1 MQKFIVDLDDSGARL
16 DKWAKRYLPDVPH
29 SMVQR
34 MLRKGQLRVNGK
46 KVEANHRIVTGD
58 EIILKSNLLGDW
70 EVNAK
75 GAPVKN
81 RSRRKKEDDEL
92 SSEERELN
100 YEQLAK
106 DFQKLIIFENND
118 YVIIN
123 KPHGLASQGGRGIT
137 VSVDDMIHAVSD
149 RYKLVHRLD
158 KDTSGVL
165 AIAKKTTA
173 AAKFAEL
180 LNQKKIT
187 KIYWALVRG
196 VPPKQK
202 GVIKYSLAKKGDKM
216 EKVEVDDAEGKK
228 SITEYTLLERLAW
241 EMSWLE
247 LSPITGRTH
256 QLRVHCAAIG
266 CPIIGDGKYG
276 GAESFEKGLSN
287 KLHLHA
293 RRLYIKELGIDV
305 TAPLPDHMK
314 EVAPN
319 V

>member
-1 MQKFIVDLDDSGARL
+1 MQKFTVNEDNNGARL
-16 DKWAKRYLPDVPH
+16 DRWTKRFLPDVPH
-29 SMVQR
+29 SMLNR
-34 MLRKGQLRVNGK
+34 MLRKGEMRVNGK
-46 KVEANHRIVTGD
+46 KVEANHRLKIGD
-58 EIILKSNLLGDW
+58 EIVVKGGLLGEW
-70 EVNAK
+70 EMNATGTGK
-75 GAPVKN
+75 KKSARPQSERDDVQ
-81 RSRRKKEDDEL
+81 KEDPDKMV
-92 SSEERELN
+92 
-100 YEQLAK
+100 A
-106 DFQKLIIFENND
+106 DFKKLIIFENHD

-123 KPHGLASQGGRGIT
+123 KPPGLASQGGTGIK
-137 VSVDDMIHAVSD
+137 VSVDDMIGAVSE

-173 AAKFAEL
+173 AQEFSRL
-180 LNQKKIT
+180 LQGKDVS

-196 VPPKQK
+196 LPPKSK
-202 GVIKYSLAKKGDKM
+202 GIIKLSLAKRGDKM
-216 EKVEVDDAEGKK
+216 ERVEVDEEGGKK
-228 SITEYTLLERLAW
+228 SVTEYTLLEKMGKDL
-241 EMSWLE
+241 SWLE

-293 RRLYIKELGIDV
+293 RRLVVPQLEIDV
-305 TAPLPDHMK
+305 TAKLPEHMK
-314 EVAPN
+314 IIEPN

>member
-1 MQKFIVDLDDSGARL
+1 MQNFKVDEDNANARL
-16 DKWAKRYLPDVPH
+16 DRWAKRFLPDVPH
-29 SMVQR
+29 SMLNR

-46 KVEANHRIVTGD
+46 KAEANHRLKSGD
-58 EIILKSNLLGDW
+58 EIIIKGGMLGDW
-70 EVNAK
+70 ETNKDGTGKKKRSQKQSENAA
-75 GAPVKN
+75 GC
-81 RSRRKKEDDEL
+81 EL
-92 SSEERELN
+92 PEETLIN
-100 YEQLAK
+100 
-106 DFQKLIIFENND
+106 DFNKLIIFENND

-123 KPHGLASQGGRGIT
+123 KPSGLPSQGGSGIK
-137 VSVDDMIHAVSD
+137 VSVDDMIGAVSE

-173 AAKFAEL
+173 AATFSKL
-180 LNQKKIT
+180 LQGKEVT
-187 KIYWALVRG
+187 KIYWALVKG
-196 VPPKQK
+196 VPPKMK
-202 GVIKYSLAKKGDKM
+202 GVIKLSLAKRGDKM
-216 EKVEVDDAEGKK
+216 EKVEVDDIDGKK
-228 SITEYTLLERLAW
+228 SVTEYTVIERLAR

-276 GAESFEKGLSN
+276 GADSFEKGLSN

-293 RRLYIKELGIDV
+293 RRLVVKQLGIDV
-305 TAPLPDHMK
+305 TAKLPEHMK
-314 EVAPN
+314 AVEPN